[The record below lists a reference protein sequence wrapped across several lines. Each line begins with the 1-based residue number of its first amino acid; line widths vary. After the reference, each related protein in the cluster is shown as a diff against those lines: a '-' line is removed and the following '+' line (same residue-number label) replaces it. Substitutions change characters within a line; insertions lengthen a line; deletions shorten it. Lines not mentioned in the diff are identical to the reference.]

1 MFVFLSHDKITL
13 YIFCIDSF
21 YISNYN
27 FYKAMRKD
35 LIKKEII
42 KKIKEK
48 EKDIQV
54 SLGNMIAGLAERTSL
69 EYINI
74 IKSLADRV
82 ITEDNVIKHIEI
94 WSKTLGKD
102 SFLGNEMRKDLS
114 EHPVNIAENL
124 KAPLD
129 NIMSY
134 MQEEW
139 NNSAYMFEEHFK
151 HKYRIFA
158 RTESFRDDET
168 SSCPK
173 GSSVTLTEI
182 FSLIINATSAP
193 LTGKGRCNLSEN
205 ISSICT
211 GLILPVLDASALSLT
226 ADLLGPHVAL
236 GNPSVAF
243 ASSVVK
249 DISSLE
255 KKLKEGKE
263 KVKENLEKNSKNFKE
278 NIQYNLEKAF
288 FQVNSSIAKEILE
301 NLFCKQNYLLLPF
314 SPVFSVN

>member
-1 MFVFLSHDKITL
+1 
-13 YIFCIDSF
+13 
-21 YISNYN
+21 
-27 FYKAMRKD
+27 MRKD

-48 EKDIQV
+48 EKDIEV
-54 SLGNMIAGLAERTSL
+54 SLESMISKVAEHTSL

-94 WSKTLGKD
+94 WAKTLGKD
-102 SFLGNEMRKDLS
+102 SFLGNEMRRELY
-114 EHPVNIAENL
+114 EHPVNIGENL
-124 KAPLD
+124 KVPLD
-129 NIMSY
+129 DIMSY

-139 NNSAYMFEEHFK
+139 NNAAYMFEEHFK
-151 HKYRIFA
+151 KKHRIFA
-158 RTESFRDDET
+158 RTESFRDDGT

-173 GSSVTLTEI
+173 GSSITLTEI

-193 LTGKGRCNLSEN
+193 LTGKGRCNLMEK

-226 ADLLGPHVAL
+226 VDLLGPQVAL
-236 GNPSVAF
+236 GTPSVAF
-243 ASSVVK
+243 ASPVIK
-249 DISSLE
+249 DISYLE

-263 KVKENLEKNSKNFKE
+263 KVKENLTKNSKNFKE

-314 SPVFSVN
+314 TPLFSVN

>member
-1 MFVFLSHDKITL
+1 
-13 YIFCIDSF
+13 
-21 YISNYN
+21 
-27 FYKAMRKD
+27 MRKD

-42 KKIKEK
+42 KKIKDKEK
-48 EKDIQV
+48 EIEF
-54 SLGNMIAGLAERTSL
+54 SLGSMLSEVAEHTSA

-74 IKSLADRV
+74 IKSLTDNV

-94 WSKTLGKD
+94 WAKTLGKTG
-102 SFLGNEMRKDLS
+102 FLSDEMRRELS

-124 KAPLD
+124 KTPLD

-151 HKYRIFA
+151 QKHRIFA
-158 RTESFRDDET
+158 RTESFRDDGT
-168 SSCPK
+168 TPCQK
-173 GSSVTLTEI
+173 GSSITLTEI

-193 LTGKGRCNLSEN
+193 LTGKGRANLLEN

-211 GLILPVLDASALSLT
+211 GLILPVLDASAISLT
-226 ADLLGPHVAL
+226 VDLLGPHVAL
-236 GNPSVAF
+236 GSPSVAF
-243 ASSVVK
+243 ASNVIK

-263 KVKENLEKNSKNFKE
+263 KVKENLTKNSKNFKE

-314 SPVFSVN
+314 TPLFSVN